1 MTGAAPTTCR
11 APLDRAGAFRLTPPM
26 TAIGCATASPQSA
39 PLPSSGQFRA
49 VCRPPEPDR
58 EAYRRRDCIE
68 RFFSKL
74 KQYRAIAARYEKRDA
89 NFLAIIKLPAT
100 RIRSRVYEPVA

>member
-11 APLDRAGAFRLTPPM
+11 APLDRAGAFWLTPPM
-26 TAIGCATASPQSA
+26 TAIGATAVIRPISRRLS
-39 PLPSSGQFRA
+39 
-49 VCRPPEPDR
+49 PPEPDR
-58 EAYRRRDCIE
+58 EAYRRRDRLE

-74 KQYRAIAARYEKRDA
+74 KHYTAIAARYEKRDA

>member
-1 MTGAAPTTCR
+1 MTGAAPTTCP
-11 APLDRAGAFRLTPPM
+11 APLDRAGAFRLRDRLA
-26 TAIGCATASPQSA
+26 AIGATAVIRPISRRLSP
-39 PLPSSGQFRA
+39 F
-49 VCRPPEPDR
+49 EPDR
-58 EAYRRRDCIE
+58 EAYRRRNRIE

-89 NFLAIIKLPAT
+89 NFLAIIKLAAT